1 MVRRITR
8 DIEKPIILLA
18 VDNSQSIIAS
28 RDSVQRKTAIN
39 TSLDKLR
46 NGLETKFDFRVMT
59 FGDKVKDGMNL
70 DFTDKQTDFSALY
83 DELNIQYMNRNV
95 GAIIIASDGLYNA
108 GNSPL
113 NGPSRIKAPIYTIA
127 LGDTTEYK
135 DVILTRVN
143 HNKVAFLG
151 NAFPLEVIVDAKQ
164 ASGAT
169 VNLTIKED
177 STLIF
182 NRMLSISGNRFHTS
196 IPVYIDAKS
205 RGIKH
210 YHIMLSPVNGEVS
223 VKNNEQDVF
232 IEVVESKQ
240 KILILANAPHPD
252 LSAIKYA
259 IENNPN
265 YEVVVQY
272 AKDFNGNS
280 AGYNL
285 IILHQLPSNQPGFQE
300 WAKKWQNDGQSL
312 WYIIG
317 SASNINALN
326 LADAG
331 LLISDNNGSLNESQ
345 PSLTADFSLFTI
357 PEEWKST
364 FSTWPP
370 LSMPFG
376 IYKLKSNA
384 YVLLNQRLGNVI
396 TGQPLFY
403 FRQEGNQKTAVLCG
417 EGSWKWRLSEF
428 EHSGNS
434 NIYNEFVTKTVQ
446 YLAAE
451 QDRSPFQVRTKSAFM
466 ENEMVLF
473 DADLRNESGALVN
486 TPEIKMLI
494 TTTGNKQYT
503 FTFSRT
509 DNAYTLN
516 AGLLPVGNYRY
527 KADVKLG
534 DKIYSKTGEFS
545 VNAMQL
551 ETVNTIADH
560 QLLYATASRNGGA
573 MIYPGQEQLL
583 LDALAKRE
591 DITSVSYQHK
601 KLQELIDTPWVFILI
616 MLFLGLEWF
625 LRKRSGAY

>member
-46 NGLETKFDFRVMT
+46 NGLETKFDFRVLT

-169 VNLTIKED
+169 ANLTIKED

-210 YHIMLSPVNGEVS
+210 YHIMLSPLNGEVS

-265 YEVVVQY
+265 YEVAVQY

-280 AGYNL
+280 GGYNL

-345 PSLTADFSLFTI
+345 PSLAADFSLFTI

-560 QLLYATASRNGGA
+560 QLLYATASRNGGT